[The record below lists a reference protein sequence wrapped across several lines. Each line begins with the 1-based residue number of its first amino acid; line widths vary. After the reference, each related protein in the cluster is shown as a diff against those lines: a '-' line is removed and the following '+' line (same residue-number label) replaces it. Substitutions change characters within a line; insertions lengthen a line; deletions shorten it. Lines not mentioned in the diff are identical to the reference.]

1 MSEITKYL
9 KNILEW
15 MLNNVQEIEINE
27 SEDVFWVLLEV
38 RVSKDDM
45 PLLIWKSWKNI
56 NSLRIIIRQ
65 YGSKIWKKVNIKIIE
80 N

>member
-9 KNILEW
+9 KDILEW

-56 NSLRIIIRQ
+56 NSLRTIIRQ